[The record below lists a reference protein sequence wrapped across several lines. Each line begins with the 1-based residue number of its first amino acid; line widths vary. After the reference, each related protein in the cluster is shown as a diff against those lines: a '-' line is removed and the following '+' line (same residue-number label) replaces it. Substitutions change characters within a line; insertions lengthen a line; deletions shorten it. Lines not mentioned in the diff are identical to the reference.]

1 LKLNDMTTK
10 NKNDDG
16 IVSEELGA
24 ALERIRSLALV
35 LTAATRRT
43 DAQWELNIEAVGI
56 MGDIIFEETQ
66 KLGAIIDQYLDA

>member
-1 LKLNDMTTK
+1 MTTK

-16 IVSEELGA
+16 IVSKELRA

-35 LTAATRRT
+35 LTAATQRT
-43 DAQWELNIEAVGI
+43 DAQWELNIEAVGV